1 MHINVVG
8 AGADA
13 AARITNRNDEQ
24 AIFKKYAPFTDCIT
38 EINNTE
44 VDNAKDL
51 DVFMLIYNLSKYS
64 DNCSRT
70 SGSLYPFYRDES
82 NDDNITESEW
92 FKFKSKLL
100 DNTNNAGI
108 INAKIVAPLK
118 YLNNF

>member
-24 AIFKKYAPFTDCIT
+24 EIFKKYAPFTDCIT

-70 SGSLYPFYRDES
+70 SGSLYPFYRDDP

>member
-13 AARITNRNDEQ
+13 AARVTNRNDEQ
-24 AIFKKYAPFTDCIT
+24 VIFKKYAPFTDCIT

-70 SGSLYPFYRDES
+70 SGSLYPFYRDEP

>member
-8 AGADA
+8 ADADA

-24 AIFKKYAPFTDCIT
+24 AILKKYAPFTDCIT

-70 SGSLYPFYRDES
+70 SGSLYQFYRDEP

-92 FKFKSKLL
+92 FKFKLKLL